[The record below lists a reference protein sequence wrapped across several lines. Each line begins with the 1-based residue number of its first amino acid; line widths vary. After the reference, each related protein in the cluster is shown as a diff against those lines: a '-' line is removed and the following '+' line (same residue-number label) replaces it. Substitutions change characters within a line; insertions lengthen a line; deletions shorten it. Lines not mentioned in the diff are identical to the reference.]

1 MVIALRD
8 DYDAA
13 RLWQAARDG
22 DNAGQVRRLLALAA
36 IYDGVSR
43 ADAGQIGG
51 VTRQIVRDWVLRFN
65 ADGADGLID
74 RTAPGK
80 PPLLGPAER
89 AAFAAAIEDGPAP
102 AIDGVVRWRLV
113 DLVQWVWEMFGISI
127 SRQTLGRELQE
138 MGYRKLSARPR
149 HHAQAAGAVEAFK
162 KLRRHCGGAR
172 ADAGPPSQRWSGLVW
187 RRGQGRA
194 EEQDRPPLGA
204 TRHPP
209 QRAARSADRV
219 DPHLRRHLPGAGQGG
234 RAGDAVVQYRG
245 DEPPSGRDLG
255 VDQTRAACRAIG
267 RPSRMASLRQPDRAR
282 HHHHRRTA
290 GQVPRAEPAPSGTRR
305 RTSGSSCATTGSPT
319 ACSPAMT
326 PSSTT
331 AATPGTSA
339 SRSLGRSCLSDT
351 GRGLTVLINER
362 WY

>member
-13 RLWQAARDG
+13 RLWQAARDS

-113 DLVQWVWEMFGISI
+113 DLVQWVW
-127 SRQTLGRELQE
+127 
-138 MGYRKLSARPR
+138 
-149 HHAQAAGAVEAFK
+149 
-162 KLRRHCGGAR
+162 
-172 ADAGPPSQRWSGLVW
+172 PPPQRWSGLVW

-194 EEQDRPPLGA
+194 EEQDHPPPGA

-209 QRAARSADRV
+209 QRAAADGSILRLSQASV
-219 DPHLRRHLPGAGQGG
+219 CSLCLRRERGG
-234 RAGDAVVQYRG
+234 PQV
-245 DEPPSGRDLG
+245 LG
-255 VDQTRAACRAIG
+255 G
-267 RPSRMASLRQPDRAR
+267 L
-282 HHHHRRTA
+282 
-290 GQVPRAEPAPSGTRR
+290 
-305 RTSGSSCATTGSPT
+305 GSSPLRPEDVPLT
-319 ACSPAMT
+319 A
-326 PSSTT
+326 
-331 AATPGTSA
+331 
-339 SRSLGRSCLSDT
+339 LGH
-351 GRGLTVLINER
+351 GKE
-362 WY
+362 